1 MRVSLVF
8 VFSLIAVIFLSS
20 ESEAEENFTI
30 SVDPGWMD
38 EKERNCK
45 TITANVGNSTED
57 GTYEYEECDYYLAE
71 ETNLTN
77 DTYSWSIGDNGTRAE
92 WRTKYYDYSYLPLT
106 PNSLNSTFVFS
117 LHGTNFSKNIEYT
130 FSYVVYSYLDYE
142 EWEIDQELS
151 QITLAESQVTFFGN
165 DSIEANLSGTF
176 NGGVAIDSYY
186 VPEDEETL
194 VLKDECSTVYAN
206 VKLKGTNVST
216 GQVLLSKTY
225 SSEGFFLNDST
236 RVECKFSSSPYY
248 YSSGG
253 NDTWLLGGLIGFLLS
268 VIIFSH
274 YSAKRMNTNIFV
286 VLLIIIVTTFILPV
300 INLFIILLC
309 WAFGANFGGGER
321 DQEKYARS
329 GETVPT
335 LITIGSFVSAFVCFF
350 IMTTSMYVWSD
361 IRLKRNIVLI
371 RKSQSNLN
379 IYEYN
384 YLWSNK
390 KYRGVMAQDLLKSR
404 PEAVSKLFGYYLVNY
419 NKIDVDFERI

>member
-1 MRVSLVF
+1 MKNFFLISAIALF
-8 VFSLIAVIFLSS
+8 ALLLFSFDSG
-20 ESEAEENFTI
+20 AEEEFTI

-57 GTYEYEECDYYLAE
+57 GTYEYEECDYYLE
-71 ETNLTN
+71 YETNLTN
-77 DTYSWSIGDNGTRAE
+77 DADWSIGDNGTTANWLR
-92 WRTKYYDYSYLPLT
+92 YDVPLT

-117 LHGTNFSKNIEYT
+117 LHGTNFSENIEYT
-130 FSYVVYSYLDYE
+130 FSYVVYSALDYE
-142 EWEIDQELS
+142 EWEIDPELS

-194 VLKDECSTVYAN
+194 VLKDECSSVFAH
-206 VKLKGTNVST
+206 VKLEGTNVST
-216 GQVLLSKTY
+216 GNVSLSETY

-236 RVECKFSSSPYY
+236 RVKCKFSSSPY

-286 VLLIIIVTTFILPV
+286 VLLIIIVTTFILPA

-335 LITIGSFVSAFVCFF
+335 LITIGSFVSAFVCLF

-419 NKIDVDFERI
+419 NKIDVDFEKISNS